1 MGNEKNK
8 IILLV
13 GKSGAGKDTLA
24 RLFSLYHPEVE
35 LVISTTSRPMRENEQ
50 DGKDYFF
57 ITQEEFDRKIE
68 DGAFWEHKVYM
79 AYRDDKL
86 EAWKYGLEK
95 EKNKLESGNFIIP
108 FDLERAWKLKE
119 VLKNNLVVI
128 YIDAPGEL
136 RKARAVARDKNFNEK
151 EWYRRAMDE
160 DRIFKN
166 VEKEADY
173 FVKND
178 NLEVCLKQIENI
190 YLWHEFK

>member
-24 RLFSLYHPEVE
+24 RLFSLNHPEVG

-57 ITQEEFDRKIE
+57 ITQEEFDKKIE
-68 DGAFWEHKVYM
+68 SGAFWEHKVYM
-79 AYRDDKL
+79 AYKDDEL
-86 EAWKYGLEK
+86 QAWKYGLEK
-95 EKNKLESGNFIIP
+95 EKNKLEFGSFIIP

-119 VLKNNLVVI
+119 VLKNNIVVI
-128 YIDAPGEL
+128 YIDAPAEL
-136 RKARAVARDKNFNEK
+136 RKARAAARDKNFNDK
-151 EWYRRAMDE
+151 EWQRRAMDE
-160 DRIFKN
+160 DRVFKN
-166 VEKEADY
+166 VEKEVDY

>member
-24 RLFSLYHPEVE
+24 RLFSLRHPEVG
-35 LVISTTSRPMRENEQ
+35 LVTSTTSRPMRENEQ

-57 ITQEEFDRKIE
+57 ITQEEFDKKIE
-68 DGAFWEHKVYM
+68 EGAFWEHKVYM
-79 AYRDDKL
+79 AYKGDEL
-86 EAWKYGLEK
+86 QAWKYGLEK
-95 EKNKLESGNFIIP
+95 EKNKLGLGSFIIP

-119 VLKNNLVVI
+119 ILKNNLVVI
-128 YIDAPGEL
+128 YIDAPAAL
-136 RKARAVARDKNFNEK
+136 RKARAVARDKNFNDK
-151 EWYRRAMDE
+151 EWQRRAMDE
-160 DRIFKN
+160 DRVFKN
-166 VEKEADY
+166 VEKEVDY

>member
-24 RLFSLYHPEVE
+24 RLFSLHHPEVE

-178 NLEVCLKQIENI
+178 NLDVCLKQIENI